1 MANVAN
7 VLTTRPPA
15 LVLGPLIGL
24 VVLALAAL
32 LGNRIGALGGYSE
45 VLERATG
52 RAPEFGWKA
61 WFLFGIL
68 GGSLLWRVAAGGSE
82 LGSGFGW
89 LTRNLSNPAS
99 AILLVAGGA
108 LIGYGAKT
116 AGGCTSGNGLG
127 GCSAGSPASIAATM
141 TFMATAIAASFAIKA
156 VTG

>member
-24 VVLALAAL
+24 VLLALAAL

-68 GGSLLWRVAAGGSE
+68 GGRLLGGAAAGGSE
-82 LGSGFGW
+82 LG
-89 LTRNLSNPAS
+89 PAS
-99 AILLVAGGA
+99 AGLRG
-108 LIGYGAKT
+108 
-116 AGGCTSGNGLG
+116 TS
-127 GCSAGSPASIAATM
+127 ATPR
-141 TFMATAIAASFAIKA
+141 APSCWS
-156 VTG
+156 